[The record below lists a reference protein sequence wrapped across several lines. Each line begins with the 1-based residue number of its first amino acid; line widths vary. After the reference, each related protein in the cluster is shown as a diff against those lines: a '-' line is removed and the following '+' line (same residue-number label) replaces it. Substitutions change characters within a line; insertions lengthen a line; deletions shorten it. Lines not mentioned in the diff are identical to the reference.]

1 MYLGEVRCTNK
12 NTSNRV
18 SGPPVPKE
26 PDTLPQ
32 RVACPPV
39 PPINNRFV
47 YDGPLLAK
55 YKITDDGYY
64 SSTTTGSV
72 FENMLGYIPGGMFDA
87 IRVWQTPKFS
97 GAREIHERL
106 RKEYRQVSGGHSGYT
121 FHTLTYHEMKT
132 IHNCLFS

>member
-1 MYLGEVRCTNK
+1 MYLGELRCTIK
-12 NTSNRV
+12 NTSGSV

-32 RVACPPV
+32 RVARPPV

-55 YKITDDGYY
+55 YKMTDYGYY

-72 FENMLGYIPGGMFDA
+72 FENMLGFIPGGMFDA
-87 IRVWQTPKFS
+87 IRVWQTPKFL

-106 RKEYRQVSGGHSGYT
+106 RKEYRKSSGGHSGYT
-121 FHTLTYHEMKT
+121 FHTLTYDEIQT
-132 IHNCLFS
+132 IHNSLFS

>member
-1 MYLGEVRCTNK
+1 MYLGEVRCTIK
-12 NTSNRV
+12 NTIGRV

-26 PDTLPQ
+26 LDTLPQ
-32 RVACPPV
+32 RVARPPV
-39 PPINNRFV
+39 PPINKRFV

-55 YKITDDGYY
+55 YKMTDYGYY

-97 GAREIHERL
+97 GPREIHERL

-121 FHTLTYHEMKT
+121 FHTLTYDEMQT